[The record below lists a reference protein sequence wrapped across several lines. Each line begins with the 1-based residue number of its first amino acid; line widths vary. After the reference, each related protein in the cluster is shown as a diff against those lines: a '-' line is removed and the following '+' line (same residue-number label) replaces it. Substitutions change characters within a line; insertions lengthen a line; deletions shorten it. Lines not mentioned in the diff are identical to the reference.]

1 MCPERKGAEGGEARE
16 ELTSAGEWEGE
27 SGMGELIKDAMAGRG
42 SGYYTAQPR
51 PEMFQSQSSQ
61 LPPPSQL
68 HQLASS
74 SSFQRE
80 NQLAPIS
87 SSNRFPP
94 ASYHPSLSSQGLPS
108 IPSAQPWQTHRTS
121 SSRDDRYPSPN
132 DTPQTPAPS
141 AQPPQPE
148 RRDSQS
154 EKATGGEENLPSTS
168 DFVKKL
174 YKYVSPHSLAFSVP
188 DRRPRR

>member
-1 MCPERKGAEGGEARE
+1 MAGDGRARE
-16 ELTSAGEWEGE
+16 QLTSAAEAQGEVGIL
-27 SGMGELIKDAMAGRG
+27 ELIKDAMAGRG

-94 ASYHPSLSSQGLPS
+94 ASYHPSLSSQGLPPIAS
-108 IPSAQPWQTHRTS
+108 SSSASSSSQPWQTHRTS
-121 SSRDDRYPSPN
+121 SSRDDRYPSPH
-132 DTPQTPAPS
+132 DRDLPLAPSTPAP
-141 AQPPQPE
+141 QPPQPE

-154 EKATGGEENLPSTS
+154 EKAAGGEENLPSTS

-174 YKYVSPHSLAFSVP
+174 YKYV
-188 DRRPRR
+188 